1 MDGKR
6 LLDMDG
12 NEIAA
17 EDCDLSLGFFQ
28 QDFLVL
34 GEPDE
39 MGFVER
45 EEIVRYVP
53 YTQEELD
60 ELNRQQEMLD
70 AQREVEEAR
79 EQEYRELVQSIDDI
93 TLLLADLIGGAE

>member
-6 LLDMDG
+6 LLDIDG
-12 NEIAA
+12 NEIAV

-34 GEPDE
+34 GGPDE
-39 MGFVER
+39 LGFVEQ
-45 EEIVRYVP
+45 EEVIRFVP
-53 YTQEELD
+53 YTQDELD
-60 ELNRQQEMLD
+60 ELAYQQEILD
-70 AQREVEEAR
+70 AQREAEEAR
-79 EQEYRELVQSIDDI
+79 EQEYRELIQSIDDI

>member
-6 LLDMDG
+6 LLDIDG

-17 EDCDLSLGFFQ
+17 EDCDLSQGFFQ
-28 QDFLVL
+28 QDFLTL

-45 EEIVRYVP
+45 EEIVRFVP
-53 YTQEELD
+53 YTQDELD
-60 ELNRQQEMLD
+60 ELAYQQQVLD
-70 AQREVEEAR
+70 KRREAEEAR

>member
-28 QDFLVL
+28 QDFLMF

-39 MGFVER
+39 TGFVER

-60 ELNRQQEMLD
+60 ELNRQQEVLD
-70 AQREVEEAR
+70 VQREAEEAR